1 MSEKERKTLAYIAE
15 TLPKL
20 PESAQQRFA
29 DMVTGAAMAVE
40 MQGRSAES
48 EPDRP

>member
-40 MQGRSAES
+40 MKGRGAES
-48 EPDRP
+48 EADSP